1 MTLNDGVV
9 IRVDGA
15 EEYIFAIS
23 ERFQIDQVQALILC
37 RSFLYNGGT
46 PSGDVDELVKDI
58 TELYFQEQIHVL
70 RTLIP
75 LFRAHSSS
83 GHTVYK
89 IATKFLPKIIP
100 DAAAESLIKAYVRKT
115 QQALPFYAT
124 TNPKAASLWAKQ
136 IAKEQLVLLE
146 VLFWTMYHLQDR
158 QW

>member
-1 MTLNDGVV
+1 M
-9 IRVDGA
+9 
-15 EEYIFAIS
+15 
-23 ERFQIDQVQALILC
+23 
-37 RSFLYNGGT
+37 SFLYNGGT

-58 TELYFQEQIHVL
+58 TELYFQERIHVL

-83 GHTVYK
+83 GHAVHK

-115 QQALPFYAT
+115 QQTLPFYAT

-136 IAKEQLVLLE
+136 IAKEQLVHSK
-146 VLFWTMYHLQDR
+146 FSSGPCTMYRTASGENLRNSMRHKLWLPASKFDGVVR
-158 QW
+158 R